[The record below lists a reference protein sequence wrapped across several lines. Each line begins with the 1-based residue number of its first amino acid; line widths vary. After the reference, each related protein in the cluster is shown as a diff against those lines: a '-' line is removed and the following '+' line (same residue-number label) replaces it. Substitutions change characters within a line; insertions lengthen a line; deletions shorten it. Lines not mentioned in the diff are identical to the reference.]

1 MRRLREEYQIELEMA
16 LDRYAVAMTGPGN
29 DDAMPRRLAEALLD
43 LDERFGPAREEA
55 PIIPAYS
62 VPPRVLG
69 IEEAAKTE
77 SEPVPLREAVGRV
90 SGGYLWAYPPGIP
103 LVVPGEQ
110 ITAGLAETVERL
122 KRAEV
127 KLVGA
132 GDADRLSI
140 PVLI

>member
-1 MRRLREEYQIELEMA
+1 MVDYGADLSFLNHCDA
-16 LDRYAVAMTGPGN
+16 GPVCSDGDPAVRQAQ
-29 DDAMPRRLAEALLD
+29 R
-43 LDERFGPAREEA
+43 PAREEA

-77 SEPVPLREAVGRV
+77 SEPVSLREAVGRV

-110 ITAGLAETVERL
+110 ITAGLAETVGRL

-140 PVLI
+140 PVLR